1 MPRAARSPLQRR
13 QAGYALLVILLLFSL
28 LALALATAVPA
39 WTTAIKREREQASI
53 DYAREY
59 VMGIRRYYHKFGTYP
74 PDLDRLK
81 ETDNVHYLRH
91 AWQDPLAK
99 DGKWRFVHPGDVEI
113 PRPPGSPQGTGLED
127 LMQPASP
134 APPSPSGQGFP
145 SQAFPSPIPGM
156 ASGATSGLSGMSG
169 IGAQGGALGGGV
181 GGQTMSGVATISAAN
196 SRGMLPSV
204 NLGPLP
210 PADGDVVGYFV
221 LTPAAAQRTGDTF
234 GAPIIGVVSRD
245 AKPSVHEF
253 NGKDKPSDWLFVYDP
268 AADRRGMGG
277 AAALPA
283 PPQNPLGG
291 LSPSPPTTPPGGS
304 PGPGPGSG
312 LGPGH

>member
-1 MPRAARSPLQRR
+1 MPRAARSPLRRR

-28 LALALATAVPA
+28 LALAIAAAVPA

-59 VMGIRRYYHKFGTYP
+59 VMGIRRYYHKFGAYP
-74 PDLDRLK
+74 PDLDRLE
-81 ETDNVHYLRH
+81 ETDNIHYLRH
-91 AWQDPLAK
+91 AWRDPLAK

-127 LMQPASP
+127 LMQPATPAPASP
-134 APPSPSGQGFP
+134 AGQG
-145 SQAFPSPIPGM
+145 SSSPVPGM
-156 ASGATSGLSGMSG
+156 TSSVTSYLSGMPE
-169 IGAQGGALGGGV
+169 IGGPLRGGLGGASGGSTLPGA
-181 GGQTMSGVATISAAN
+181 SPISVAN

-204 NLGPLP
+204 NLGPMP

-234 GAPIIGVVSRD
+234 GAPIIGIVSRD
-245 AKPSVHEF
+245 TKLAVHEF

-268 AADRRGMGG
+268 AADRRALGG

-291 LSPSPPTTPPGGS
+291 LPPTAPTTPPAG
-304 PGPGPGSG
+304 GPGPGSG
-312 LGPGH
+312 SGLGPGR